1 MKRLL
6 SVASVAPMLLLSF
19 SNSYT
24 AGPFDGEWNGSAT
37 TTTGRCKPAIVTLT
51 ILGKVVTGRATFD
64 GGAQDI
70 HGTVWEDGTFG
81 ATIGFQHLT
90 GNFIEDMFE
99 GTFNGFGCA
108 WKMSL
113 KTKKPP

>member
-1 MKRLL
+1 
-6 SVASVAPMLLLSF
+6 MLLLQIGDA
-19 SNSYT
+19 YV

-37 TTTGRCKPAIVTLT
+37 PMTGQCKPAIVTPT
-51 ILGKVVTGRATFD
+51 ILGKVVTGRATFER
-64 GGAQDI
+64 GAQDI
-70 HGTVWEDGTFG
+70 HGTVWENGTFG

-108 WKMSL
+108 WKVSL
-113 KTKKPP
+113 KIKRPR

>member
-19 SNSYT
+19 SNSHT
-24 AGPFDGEWNGSAT
+24 AGPFDGEWSGSAT
-37 TTTGRCKPAIVTLT
+37 ATIGRCKPAIVTLT

-113 KTKKPP
+113 KTRKPP